1 MDEVEERRRV
11 RVGRRGK
18 RRGGDGREDVAY
30 MSLGDRCRSFLSSF
44 FVFVYAKMYN
54 YHNKNA

>member
-11 RVGRRGK
+11 RIGRRGK

-30 MSLGDRCRSFLSSF
+30 MSLGDRCRWFLSSF
-44 FVFVYAKMYN
+44 FCAKMYN
-54 YHNKNA
+54 SHNKNA